1 MIKPN
6 FLIVG
11 VARCGTTSLFKY
23 LSQHPEIDFGT
34 LKEPKYFSSIDI
46 TFPQKGPG
54 DATIDEEIIKDRKT
68 YFKLYDSL
76 NAVKCIGDAS
86 SDYFYF
92 AEKTIPHIKN
102 ELGDPKII
110 ICLRNPVERTISAYN
125 TCLRDSRERYSF
137 NEALKLEKQRIK
149 KGYDWMWHYT
159 QGSMYSKNLKLFLDN
174 FTNVKVIIFEEFIQN
189 PSSTI
194 KDIFKFLGVNSN
206 RNIDVT
212 NTYSSSSGKP
222 INFFTKFLASRTG
235 VFVQIRKI
243 IKQLIPREILEQ
255 IGKKLFKKVTIS
267 DTDRH
272 VLKLYF
278 REDVKNVQNY
288 LKRTTLPWE

>member
-34 LKEPKYFSSIDI
+34 LKEPKYFSSIDL

-54 DATIDEEIIKDRKT
+54 DATIDEEIIKDRKS
-68 YFKLYDSL
+68 YFRLYESL
-76 NAVKCIGDAS
+76 NSIKCIGDAS

-110 ICLRNPVERTISAYN
+110 ICLRDPVERTISAYN
-125 TCLRDSRERYSF
+125 TCLRDSRERYLF
-137 NEALKLEKQRIK
+137 NEALKLEEHRIK
-149 KGYDWMWHYT
+149 MGYDWMWHYT

-174 FTNVKVIIFEEFIQN
+174 FTDVKVIIFEEFIQDPN
-189 PSSTI
+189 STI

-206 RNIDVT
+206 EIVDVS
-212 NTYSSSSGKP
+212 NTYSNSSGKP
-222 INFFTKFLASRTG
+222 INFFTKILASRTG
-235 VFVQIRKI
+235 VFVQIRKL
-243 IKQLIPREILEQ
+243 IKQLIPREILER
-255 IGKKLFKKVTIS
+255 IGKKLFKKVTVS
-267 DTDRH
+267 ETEKQELR
-272 VLKLYF
+272 LNF
-278 REDVKNVQNY
+278 REDVKNVQSY
-288 LKRTTLPWE
+288 LKGKALPWQ